1 MFVEPPAQG
10 EGRGAENAE
19 TAEGR
24 CGIAFGDGRGR
35 TNCYFI
41 TGLTRVR
48 AGGVASARTRRRAGR
63 PQVLKESELREKIRR
78 SLRVRSYLHRRSVY
92 VTMSKGRI
100 QAFYLFNLLYIWLQD
115 RVVLLPYKSIQAH
128 VPQDGEWLKR
138 TRAAQPV
145 KES

>member
-1 MFVEPPAQG
+1 MVEVPVVIVMPPAQG

-48 AGGVASARTRRRAGR
+48 AGGVASARTRRMAGG
-63 PQVLKESELREKIRR
+63 PQVLKESELRSARPI
-78 SLRVRSYLHRRSVY
+78 
-92 VTMSKGRI
+92 
-100 QAFYLFNLLYIWLQD
+100 
-115 RVVLLPYKSIQAH
+115 LP
-128 VPQDGEWLKR
+128 
-138 TRAAQPV
+138 AQ
-145 KES
+145 EDQST